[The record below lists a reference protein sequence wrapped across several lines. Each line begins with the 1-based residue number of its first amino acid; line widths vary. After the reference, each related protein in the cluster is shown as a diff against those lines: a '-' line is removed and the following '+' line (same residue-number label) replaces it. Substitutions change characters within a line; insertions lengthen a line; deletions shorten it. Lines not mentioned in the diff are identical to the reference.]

1 MKVSYEAFS
10 SEHHQ
15 DPYPI
20 YRSLRDHA
28 PVHRSDESGV
38 WVLSRYDDV
47 ASAFKD
53 PELFSSK
60 VDNLKRLPGGGIAN
74 IIMNLRVLMKVIT
87 KLRVSPRR
95 AANGR
100 MLIQEDGD
108 IHRAMRAIVNRGF
121 TPGRI
126 ADWEPRIREIARDC
140 MKDIRGQ
147 REFDFVRTLAIPL
160 PVTVIAEILGIE
172 PERRVEFKRWSD
184 QIIQTT
190 TNTGPDRLIDLTL
203 IDVLGEMSAYL
214 RPIIRKRRSHPKDDL
229 ISTLVEAQDG
239 ETALNDYEVFMFIF
253 LLLLAGNETTTNLL
267 GNAVD
272 ALLEHPDQLARVSND
287 LSLVPALIEET
298 LRYDSPVQQLT
309 RRVTREVTL
318 HGVTLPPD
326 SEVQLLIGSAN
337 RDERRFPDP
346 DRLDL
351 SRDTKGHLGFGFGAH
366 FCLGASLARLE
377 ARISLEAMVPELS
390 GLVRSRPELELLP
403 SNVLRGRA
411 RLSLSRDFPI
421 NASTGAY

>member
-1 MKVSYEAFS
+1 
-10 SEHHQ
+10 
-15 DPYPI
+15 
-20 YRSLRDHA
+20 
-28 PVHRSDESGV
+28 
-38 WVLSRYDDV
+38 
-47 ASAFKD
+47 
-53 PELFSSK
+53 
-60 VDNLKRLPGGGIAN
+60 
-74 IIMNLRVLMKVIT
+74 
-87 KLRVSPRR
+87 
-95 AANGR
+95 

-108 IHRAMRAIVNRGF
+108 VHRAMRNIVNRGF

-126 ADWEPRIREIARDC
+126 AEWEPRIREIADECMGDLRGRDEV
-140 MKDIRGQ
+140 DLVQ
-147 REFDFVRTLAIPL
+147 ALAVPL
-160 PVTVIAEILGIE
+160 PVTVIAEVLGVE

-184 QIIQTT
+184 QIIQVS

-214 RPIIRKRRSHPKDDL
+214 RPIIRSRRAEPKDDL

-272 ALLEHPDQLARVSND
+272 ALLDHPDQLAKVSND
-287 LSLVPALIEET
+287 LSLIPALIEET

-309 RRVTREVTL
+309 RRLTRQVTL
-318 HGVTLPPD
+318 HGVTLPPGA
-326 SEVQLLIGSAN
+326 EVQLLIGSAN
-337 RDERRFPDP
+337 RDERRYPDP

-377 ARISLEAMVPELS
+377 ARISLEALVPELS
-390 GLVRSRPELELLP
+390 GLVRARPELELLP

-411 RLSLSRDFPI
+411 RLDLK
-421 NASTGAY
+421 AA

>member
-1 MKVSYEAFS
+1 MKVDFEAFS
-10 SEHHQ
+10 GEHIQ

-20 YRSLRDHA
+20 YQALRDHA
-28 PVHRSDESGV
+28 PIHRCDESGV

-47 ASAFKD
+47 AAAFKD

-60 VDNLKRLPGGGIAN
+60 VDNALRIKQGGLSGIV
-74 IIMNLRVLMKVIT
+74 MTLRVLMKIIT
-87 KLRVSPRR
+87 KLRVTPRR
-95 AANGR
+95 AAKGR

-108 IHRAMRAIVNRGF
+108 VHRAMRNIVNRGF

-126 ADWEPRIREIARDC
+126 AEWEPRIREIADECMDDLRGRDEV
-140 MKDIRGQ
+140 DLVQ
-147 REFDFVRTLAIPL
+147 ALAVPL
-160 PVTVIAEILGIE
+160 PVTVIAEVLGVE

-184 QIIQTT
+184 QIIQVS

-214 RPIIRKRRSHPKDDL
+214 RPIIRSRRAEPKDDL

-272 ALLEHPDQLARVSND
+272 ALLDHPDQLAKVSND
-287 LSLVPALIEET
+287 LSLIPVLIEET

-309 RRVTREVTL
+309 RRLTRQVTL
-318 HGVTLPPD
+318 HGVTLPPGA
-326 SEVQLLIGSAN
+326 EVQLLIGSAN
-337 RDERRFPDP
+337 RDERRYPDP

-377 ARISLEAMVPELS
+377 ARISLEALVPELS
-390 GLVRSRPELELLP
+390 GLVRARPELELLP

-411 RLSLSRDFPI
+411 RLDLK
-421 NASTGAY
+421 AA